1 MTKPNLP
8 QNQLPP
14 PTNSGIDQTLDSFK
28 KFIYSYFNC
37 HRVGIIQDFN
47 PTNQTATVQL
57 VDNWIINTYFGQ
69 QAEPIKPITNCP
81 VIINSGLNG
90 GLKFRIR
97 KGAECLVHFNDR
109 DLENWQITGGVT
121 TPKTPRMHHITDAIV
136 EVGVFS
142 QPNAIQDYDNE
153 ATTLDFIND
162 AGVQQAVISLDA
174 KVGISN
180 IDQSL
185 KNLIATLISTLQ
197 SLKTVNGSSQYPI
210 DAATASALTTLAT
223 NFNALLK

>member
-1 MTKPNLP
+1 MSKTPLP

-14 PTNSGIDQTLDSFK
+14 PTNSGFDQTLDCFEK
-28 KFIYSYFNC
+28 AIYSRFNS
-37 HRVGIIQDFN
+37 HRIGIIQEFN
-47 PTNQTATVQL
+47 ATNQTATVQL

-69 QAEPIKPITNCP
+69 QAQPIAALTNCP
-81 VIINSGLNG
+81 VIINSGRNG
-90 GLKFRIR
+90 GLKFRIQ
-97 KGAECLVHFNDR
+97 KGVECLVHFNDR
-109 DLENWQITGGVT
+109 DLENWQLTGGIN

-136 EVGVFS
+136 EIGIFS
-142 QPNAIQDYDNE
+142 QPNAIQDYNNE

-162 AGVQQAVISLDA
+162 AGVQQAVISLDE

-180 IDQSL
+180 VDQSL
-185 KNLIATLISTLQ
+185 KDLIADLISTLQ

-210 DAATASALTTLAT
+210 DAATASALTTLVT